1 MAKAK
6 ITDLGNVK
14 VTMSRDQYIAVM
26 AILNRVRLG
35 RSYPARSKISDLV
48 IDLEEFNS
56 YEDIEEEVDYLTEH
70 VSFSYNEE
78 EGFVIEARG

>member
-14 VTMSRDQYIAVM
+14 VTMTRDQYIAVM
-26 AILNRVRLG
+26 AILHRVRLG
-35 RSYPARSKISDLV
+35 RKYPATAEITDLL
-48 IDLEEFNS
+48 IDLEGFNS
-56 YEDIEEEVDYLTEH
+56 YEDLEEEVEYLTEQI
-70 VSFSYNEE
+70 SFSYNDE